1 MLKTDTK
8 RICIF
13 LALAFGIPWST
24 ALILSQTVLMRDNPL
39 QAAAMANG
47 IFIATPWLANL
58 LTRLITRESW
68 KDLWLKPNFRIG
80 WKYWLALWLLPLLA
94 VIIGGLLFYAI
105 FPQSFD
111 PAAGAL
117 RKMTANLSAA
127 ATLSPGLLAMQITLS
142 ILFISSPINAIAS
155 LGEEF
160 GWRAYLLQK
169 LCNRLDQH
177 TSAESV
183 KEDES
188 LEVGTFHTAGAYK
201 GALLT
206 GAIHGIWHLPLIV
219 MTSSY
224 SAGLTLLTV
233 LVYLVFTM
241 SLSVLFSW
249 GVLKSGSVWPA
260 AIGHGVVNALSVLPG
275 FFLAGQPLP
284 LLGPDPSGLLGGS
297 GFIILALS
305 LLFYRPAKTE
315 LTVQK

>member
-58 LTRLITRESW
+58 LTRLITREGW

-117 RKMTANLSAA
+117 RKMTANLPAA
-127 ATLSPGLLAMQITLS
+127 ATLSPGLLTLQITLS
-142 ILFISSPINAIAS
+142 ILFLSAPINAIAS

-169 LCNRLDQH
+169 LSNRLDQP
-177 TSAESV
+177 TSAASV
-183 KEDES
+183 AEGEP
-188 LEVGTFHTAGAYK
+188 LEAGAFHTAETCKA
-201 GALLT
+201 ALLT
-206 GAIHGIWHLPLIV
+206 GVIHGVWHVPLLL
-219 MTSSY
+219 MTSGY
-224 SAGLTLLTV
+224 SAGLTLLTI
-233 LVYLVFTM
+233 LGYLVFTTA
-241 SLSVLFSW
+241 LSVLFSW

-275 FFLAGQPLP
+275 FFLAGQPVP
-284 LLGPDPSGLLGGS
+284 LLGPDPSGLLGS
-297 GFIILALS
+297 FGFILLAL
-305 LLFYRPAKTE
+305 LLLVNRSAKTG
-315 LTVQK
+315 LSIQK